1 MLGQL
6 VSAVI
11 ASADDETDGTESTDD
26 ITPTGEHSTPTIASS
41 QSREATVKALLDERG
56 GRMFQQDVV
65 DNTDYSAATVSRLLT
80 EMEADG
86 QITRYRK
93 DRRKVVAYPDLGP
106 ETVKHEQ

>member
-11 ASADDETDGTESTDD
+11 SSTEDETDRTESTDD
-26 ITPTGEHSTPTIASS
+26 ITPTGKQSTPPVPSS
-41 QSREATVKALLDERG
+41 QSPEATVQALLDERG

-65 DNTDYSAATVSRLLT
+65 ANTDYSAATVSRLLT

-86 QITRYRK
+86 QVTRYRK

-106 ETVKHEQ
+106 ESVKHEQ